1 MTFQESITGTCTK
14 KVHINQEDF
23 RFKYVLLSLETIFL
37 YLAVSGFCGAELLI
51 CF

>member
-23 RFKYVLLSLETIFL
+23 RFKYVLLSL
-37 YLAVSGFCGAELLI
+37 
-51 CF
+51 